1 MEIFSKGFHFPGAT
15 MEAEWFGARLKE
27 IREKAGLTQPALAD
41 LAGMNR
47 FGIAKLEQGVTK
59 PSWET
64 VVALCK
70 TLGVSCDAFMQAP
83 SQQHEPKRGR
93 PSKPHAEPEEVPA
106 PKKRGQPKKDQ

>member
-1 MEIFSKGFHFPGAT
+1 VN
-15 MEAEWFGARLKE
+15 AEWFGARLKE
-27 IREKAGLTQPALAD
+27 LREQAGLTQPALAK

-70 TLGVSCDAFMQAP
+70 ALRVKCDAFLQ
-83 SQQHEPKRGR
+83 EPAERPPAGKGR
-93 PSKPHAEPEEVPA
+93 PPKAAGEDVPA
-106 PKKRGQPKKDQ
+106 PKQPKGRPRKEK